1 MPLSRE
7 DQALHS
13 ELSEARFAIQR
24 QLEVLRYPS
33 AQRTIDRE
41 PRDRREIVARLQRQ
55 LKDIEEAL
63 ADLDA
68 SGTG

>member
-1 MPLSRE
+1 MPRSRE

-41 PRDRREIVARLQRQ
+41 PRDRRAIVARLQQQ
-55 LKDIEEAL
+55 LKEIEEAL
-63 ADLDA
+63 ADLD
-68 SGTG
+68 G

>member
-7 DQALHS
+7 EQALRS

-41 PRDRREIVARLQRQ
+41 PPDRRPIVARLQQQ
-55 LKDIEEAL
+55 LKEIEEAL
-63 ADLDA
+63 AELGD
-68 SGTG
+68 

>member
-33 AQRTIDRE
+33 ANRTIDRE
-41 PRDRREIVARLQRQ
+41 PRDKRPIVARLQQQ
-55 LKDIEEAL
+55 LKEIEEAL
-63 ADLDA
+63 ADLGA
-68 SGTG
+68 